1 MKKAITLCLLMLAC
15 TGTKAQEQNDVRVRA
30 ISSTVMVSAPQ
41 STIDKKTRMK
51 TIEWYSTENN
61 SWHENIGVLE
71 HVPIAEDIE
80 SIFPDLEH
88 FDEELGYTPIIWKLA
103 DEGGNTVLHCYLSMN
118 ADVVTNIW
126 LGNAESVIL
135 DKQTGILYQAFAT
148 VPESCYNKVFGVKGK
163 RGTVL
168 DLQIVFPQLPKD
180 AKDLAIYGVPAWMMR
195 GQEVKDNMDNGMN
208 TYDPVPSF
216 HTPHM
221 VKDSVNYD
229 KNNSGSWAVYKN
241 AHLIKPVKEKTMALW
256 RTPEATYLTIATEQN
271 WFREYYGRG
280 GNDILLDQQG
290 HQYKCRG
297 VMDYPNDHLF
307 WLEGYPG
314 DYFAYTLIF
323 DPLPLNVKSFTYV
336 VPEGEPFSAWG
347 ANWNGEVITDLRVQ
361 DLRQNQHL
369 FEYQP
374 RRIVKQPT
382 NFAYS
387 TNKFYSLVNKSTGA
401 KLGVS
406 FDYNIHASAYR
417 ESAPSGR
424 GPNGIKITDD
434 KTFRFKFIPATAS
447 DSCSTD
453 AACRDCYI
461 VNEDMLALEDGSETS
476 EGQWLIF
483 RYLDK
488 SDTSQQWTLF
498 EKDGTVTIINKAT
511 GRCVDLA
518 GGETKEGAAVFSY
531 DINNDSQRNTNQKWV
546 IVDAE

>member
-15 TGTKAQEQNDVRVRA
+15 TGTQAQEQNDVRVRA

-88 FDEELGYTPIIWKLA
+88 FNEELGYTPIIWKLA

-307 WLEGYPG
+307 WLEGYPVRCARG
-314 DYFAYTLIF
+314 RTLQRM
-323 DPLPLNVKSFTYV
+323 
-336 VPEGEPFSAWG
+336 GG
-347 ANWNGEVITDLRVQ
+347 
-361 DLRQNQHL
+361 
-369 FEYQP
+369 
-374 RRIVKQPT
+374 
-382 NFAYS
+382 
-387 TNKFYSLVNKSTGA
+387 
-401 KLGVS
+401 KLE
-406 FDYNIHASAYR
+406 R
-417 ESAPSGR
+417 
-424 GPNGIKITDD
+424 
-434 KTFRFKFIPATAS
+434 
-447 DSCSTD
+447 
-453 AACRDCYI
+453 
-461 VNEDMLALEDGSETS
+461 
-476 EGQWLIF
+476 
-483 RYLDK
+483 
-488 SDTSQQWTLF
+488 
-498 EKDGTVTIINKAT
+498 
-511 GRCVDLA
+511 
-518 GGETKEGAAVFSY
+518 
-531 DINNDSQRNTNQKWV
+531 
-546 IVDAE
+546 